1 MSEPTLEV
9 AEIFSSLQGEGPLM
23 GQPAAFLRL
32 AGCVPPFCPWCDT
45 PHALGR
51 GRVMSLAA
59 VEREL
64 GGHAPRLV
72 VITGGEPFRQWATGL
87 AELTRRL
94 ARMGRALQYETS
106 AKAGIP
112 EDHGGIVV
120 CSPKPARE
128 PRLAAG
134 LVDRVD
140 AFKFVVEND
149 LEPVLRFVATH
160 HIDPTRVWLMP
171 LGATRDEQLR
181 RMADVWEACA
191 RHGFNLSPRLHILT
205 FDDKKGV

>member
-1 MSEPTLEV
+1 MSEPILEV
-9 AEIFSSLQGEGPLM
+9 AEIFTSLQGEGPLM

-32 AGCVPPFCPWCDT
+32 AGCPPPLCPWCDT
-45 PHALGR
+45 PHALGP
-51 GRVMSLAA
+51 GQAMSLDA

-72 VITGGEPFRQWATGL
+72 VITGGEPFRQWETGL

-94 ARMGRALQYETS
+94 ARRGRTLQYETS
-106 AKAGIP
+106 GKVGIP
-112 EDHGGIVV
+112 ADHDGMVV
-120 CSPKPARE
+120 CSPKPLPE

-140 AFKFVVEND
+140 AFKFVVKND
-149 LEPVLRFVATH
+149 PEPVLRFVATH
-160 HIDPTRVWLMP
+160 HIDPARVWLMP
-171 LGATRDEQLR
+171 LGATRNEQLK
-181 RMADVWEACA
+181 RMADVWETCA
-191 RHGFNLSPRLHILT
+191 RHGFNLSPRLHVLT